1 MTFILPTALN
11 LHTDTAQDNV
21 GSIGGGLTLKSKSGG
36 NLPITD
42 YASRIQ
48 YASDMYG
55 GTGTA
60 QGVFFGTDRQNNKG
74 ELDAITGNPLLL
86 IWSVQFNSPN
96 RIQVADIAQG
106 GVRLWVGAGS
116 DPINNY
122 REYYIGGNDTPFA
135 SAMAGPA
142 TICVDLNS
150 QGFDSETGYFDA
162 EDVSAYGIAT
172 VHESISGTQ
181 FGEIHC
187 QRAFVL
193 EAGKAASDLP
203 FFVNNPLVL
212 TETFASGGVDILMN
226 GGEGDTLQVFVGTAM
241 LSYDL
246 SYNDSVG
253 NVTNTAI
260 SFVEAWNTSTDS
272 NVSQYIA
279 TSNGG
284 GSMTFTA
291 ITATEGQ
298 VLPVFSNGGGGS
310 LQTTVVSGDTGKE
323 YTPLTSTDFDDA
335 VSAVQGVDYSDKI
348 GNWLTKVGSTYF
360 IPVPFAFGDGTN
372 PISFN
377 DNDVNVESPTN
388 NSTGQQNFRIEDSTM
403 SVFLRLRTTYAADDE
418 NYDNVYLGGTYTW
431 GTAAPWDFDV
441 ASSNASCTLA
451 GTFKGMGD
459 FTMGSCVMASG
470 NFNLNYAGTVK
481 SKGADITDIT
491 ITGNLS
497 IMGDSVVSFTDV
509 SCDGA
514 IDFDTAGTYS
524 FAGGE
529 LGYFTNSSGGNIVIN
544 VASDVRYDNYNEE
557 DSITIAQATRS
568 LTLTG
573 LVTGTEVRV
582 FDSTT
587 LEAIGGVED
596 SDYTG
601 TFTMPIS
608 ANSVNIVVHHLEYE
622 WLSLPAVDT
631 SSSKSILIQQRFDRG
646 YSA

>member
-11 LHTDTAQDNV
+11 LHRDTAQNNV

-36 NLPITD
+36 NLPITE

-48 YASDMYG
+48 YASDIYG
-55 GTGTA
+55 GTATA
-60 QGVFFGTDRQNNKG
+60 QGVFFGTDGQNNRG
-74 ELDAITGNPLLL
+74 ELDASTGNPLLL

-150 QGFDSETGYFDA
+150 QGFDSQTGYFDA

-172 VHESISGTQ
+172 VHESISGDQ

-203 FFVNNPLVL
+203 FFVNNPIVIPQ
-212 TETFASGGVDILMN
+212 TFASGGVDILMN
-226 GGEGDTLQVFVGTAM
+226 GGEGDTLQVFVDNAH
-241 LSYDL
+241 LSYAL

-260 SFVEAWNTSTDS
+260 SFVEAWNTSTNF

-291 ITATEGQ
+291 ITAIEGQ
-298 VLPVFSNGGGGS
+298 VLPVFSGDGGS
-310 LQTTVVSGDTGKE
+310 LQTVVVEGDTGKAHQ
-323 YTPLTSTDFDDA
+323 PLYSTDFDAA

-403 SVFLRLRTTYAADDE
+403 SVFLRLRTTYAEDDE

-441 ASSNASCTLA
+441 ASSNASCILA

-459 FTMGSCVMASG
+459 FTMGSCVTASG
-470 NFNLNYAGTVK
+470 DFNCNVK

-587 LEAIGGVED
+587 LEALGGVED
-596 SDYTG
+596 SDLSG

-622 WLSLPAVDT
+622 WLSLPSVDT

>member
-11 LHTDTAQDNV
+11 LHRDTAQDNV

-36 NLPITD
+36 NLPITE

-150 QGFDSETGYFDA
+150 QGFDSQTGYFDA

-172 VHESISGTQ
+172 VHESISGDQ

-226 GGEGDTLQVFVGTAM
+226 GGEGDTLQVFVDNAM

-260 SFVEAWNTSTDS
+260 SFVEAWNTSTNF

-291 ITATEGQ
+291 ITAIEGQ
-298 VLPVFSNGGGGS
+298 VLPVFSGDGGS
-310 LQTTVVSGDTGKE
+310 LQTVVVEGDTGKAHQ
-323 YTPLTSTDFDDA
+323 PLYSTDFDAA

-403 SVFLRLRTTYAADDE
+403 SVFLRLRTTYAEDDYS
-418 NYDNVYLGGTYTW
+418 YDNVYLGGTYTW

-441 ASSNASCTLA
+441 ASSNASCALA

-459 FTMGSCVMASG
+459 FTMGSCVTASG
-470 NFNLNYAGTVK
+470 DFNLNYVGTVK

-587 LEAIGGVED
+587 LEALGGVED
-596 SDYTG
+596 SDYSG